1 MKDCKTCIWFGK
13 EKPGQCGN
21 YLCRNQS
28 EYDPRTGVEEAD
40 PGGESEGKAVNDYIK
55 RADVFELVMRG
66 NLVSN
71 RNYKSVMRL
80 IMGIPAANVVSAS
93 DFRDCRNELCLKCG
107 DYTQKHLGACDG
119 CRWR

>member
-1 MKDCKTCIWFGK
+1 MKDCKDCIWYGK

-28 EYDPRTGVEEAD
+28 EYDPRTGVVGEGEE
-40 PGGESEGKAVNDYIK
+40 ETVSDYIK
-55 RADVFELVMRG
+55 RADVLELVMRG

-80 IMGIPAANVVSAS
+80 IMGIPAANVVPES
-93 DFRDCRNELCLKCG
+93 DFHDCRNELCLKCG
-107 DYTQKHLGACDG
+107 AYTQKHLGACDG